1 MVAVLAVAGCVA
13 GPVQVDGEPAPLIAP
28 TGTPTPTPSRP
39 APVVP
44 PSGTAVRPRA
54 YVEHTLSRSGVTI
67 RLPVPADWSL
77 KETEYGV
84 DFGDRSGRLLLRLY
98 IRERQGEA
106 VGVSAARAWELAEP
120 EISRG
125 LANYRRLG
133 IVAVPGIGDSAADWT
148 FTFDR
153 GVTRQVVDRGI
164 SVGPVTV
171 AVYFSAEQQF
181 YDAMLPVFT
190 KAAGGLVISEG

>member
-1 MVAVLAVAGCVA
+1 MAVLAVAVAGCVA
-13 GPVQVDGEPAPLIAP
+13 GPVRVEGEPAPLTAP
-28 TGTPTPTPSRP
+28 TGAPTPSRP
-39 APVVP
+39 APVASP
-44 PSGTAVRPRA
+44 GGTPVLPRA

-67 RLPVPADWSL
+67 RLPVPAGWSL
-77 KETEYGV
+77 TEKEYGV
-84 DFGDRSGRLLLRLY
+84 DFGDPSGRLLLRLD
-98 IRERQGEA
+98 IRERRGEA
-106 VGVSAARAWELAEP
+106 VGLTAARAWELSEP

-133 IVAVPGIGDSAADWT
+133 IVAVPGVGDSAADWT

-171 AVYFSAEQQF
+171 AIYFSAEQQL

-190 KAAGGLVISEG
+190 RAAGGLVISGR